1 MKINWPGERK
11 RANEFFKVLFTL
23 EILKI
28 AEKFNLG
35 FFQFQQDVLS
45 YHKIITSTCMD
56 SISELI
62 F

>member
-1 MKINWPGERK
+1 MKIGERR
-11 RANEFFKVLFTL
+11 RANEFFKVLFTF

-28 AEKFNLG
+28 AEKFIWD

-45 YHKIITSTCMD
+45 YHKIITSTCMA
-56 SISELI
+56 SY

>member
-1 MKINWPGERK
+1 MKINWPGERT

-35 FFQFQQDVLS
+35 FFSVSTGCLKLSQD
-45 YHKIITSTCMD
+45 YHFHMYG
-56 SISELI
+56 
-62 F
+62 